1 MATKHM
7 QQVASAGGSPRHPA
21 LRPSQQSK
29 HVSGQLIIRFKTSA
43 VKQVAASPLAPTA
56 TARMAAQAMPDEVAG
71 PLELLRNEAGLS
83 AVKPLFVTDKPA
95 QGPQPGVMALAAIHG
110 ALAKSST
117 RAPRK
122 SLTGFQ
128 LVDVKDKNVT
138 PAMLKRLRASKAVD
152 LVEPVPNRWLS
163 AADPMVNRQW
173 GLRAIR
179 WFDGKHPDATKLHV
193 AVLDS
198 GIDEGH
204 PDLKKSIEE
213 YHHDGNTARDFLG
226 HGTHVSGTIAALIN
240 NSVGIAG
247 VANCRLHCWKI
258 FDDPKAGSTE
268 QNFNFEFYSR
278 ALASALDSEI
288 KVINLS
294 IGGTENSRAEAAVF
308 GELADAGVVVAAA
321 MGNEFEEGNPKEY
334 PAGYAGPLAVG
345 AIDETDRRASFSC
358 TGAHIGLVAPG
369 VNILSTV
376 PLIKASFAET
386 TDYDSWPG
394 TSMATP
400 HVAGCAVLVYG
411 NTPKSKAAA
420 VAVVKRLTSTARKL
434 PAMKKKKFTREYGA
448 GLLDLAA
455 ALGNKAPAKSKAKA
469 KKKAKAKAGKARKKS
484 GRK

>member
-7 QQVASAGGSPRHPA
+7 QQVASAGGSPRHLE
-21 LRPSQQSK
+21 LRQSRQDK
-29 HVSGQLIIRFKTSA
+29 HVPGQLIIRFKTSA
-43 VKQVAASPLAPTA
+43 VRQVAASPLASTA
-56 TARMAAQAMPDEVAG
+56 SARMAAQAMPDEVAG
-71 PLELLRNEAGLS
+71 PLELLRNQAGLS
-83 AVKPLFVTDKPA
+83 AVRPLFVTDTPTQA
-95 QGPQPGVMALAAIHG
+95 PQPGVMALAAVHG
-110 ALAKSST
+110 ALARSSN
-117 RAPRK
+117 RPPRK

-128 LVDVKDKNVT
+128 LVDVKDKDVT
-138 PAMLKRLRASKAVD
+138 SAMLKRLRASKAVD

-163 AADPMVNRQW
+163 AADPMINRQW

-179 WFDGKHPDATKLHV
+179 WFDGKHPDAAKLHV

-204 PDLKKSIEE
+204 PDLEKTIEE

-226 HGTHVSGTIAALIN
+226 HGTHVSGTIAALVN
-240 NSVGIAG
+240 NSIGIAG

-258 FDDPKAGSTE
+258 FDDPKAGSTD

-288 KVINLS
+288 NVINLS
-294 IGGTENSRAEAAVF
+294 IGGTEHSRAEAAVF
-308 GELADAGVVVAAA
+308 KELADAGVVVAAA
-321 MGNEFEEGNPKEY
+321 MGNEFEEGNPKEF
-334 PAGYAGPLAVG
+334 PAGYPGALAVG

-376 PLIKASFAET
+376 PRIKASFADT

-420 VAVVKRLTSTARKL
+420 DAVVKRLTSTARKL
-434 PAMKKKKFTREYGA
+434 PAHEEEKVHA
-448 GLLDLAA
+448 GIRSRTARSRG
-455 ALGNKAPAKSKAKA
+455 ALGIKKTSGKSKAKKEDEA
-469 KKKAKAKAGKARKKS
+469 KK
-484 GRK
+484 

>member
-1 MATKHM
+1 MAAKHM
-7 QQVASAGGSPRHPA
+7 QQVASAGGSPRHSK
-21 LRPSQQSK
+21 LRQSRQSN
-29 HVSGQLIIRFKTSA
+29 HVPGQLIIRFKTSA
-43 VKQVAASPLAPTA
+43 VRQVAASPLAATA

-71 PLELLRNEAGLS
+71 PLELLRNQAGLS
-83 AVKPLFVTDKPA
+83 AVKPLFVTDTPT
-95 QGPQPGVMALAAIHG
+95 QGSQPGVMALAAIHG
-110 ALAKSST
+110 ALARSST

-122 SLTGFQ
+122 SLSGFQ

-138 PAMLKRLRASKAVD
+138 SAMLKRLRASKAVD

-179 WFDGKHPDATKLHV
+179 WFDGKHPDAAKFHV

-213 YHHDGNTARDFLG
+213 YHHDGNAARDFLG
-226 HGTHVSGTIAALIN
+226 HGTHVAGTIAAFIN
-240 NSVGIAG
+240 NSIGIAG

-258 FDDPKAGSTE
+258 FDDPKAGSTD

-294 IGGTENSRAEAAVF
+294 IGGTEHSRAEAAVF

-321 MGNEFEEGNPKEY
+321 MGNEFEEGNPKEF

-376 PLIKASFAET
+376 PRIKASFADT

-411 NTPKSKAAA
+411 NTAKSKAAA
-420 VAVVKRLTSTARKL
+420 DAVVKRLTSTARKL
-434 PAMKKKKFTREYGA
+434 PAMKNKKFTQEYGA

-455 ALGNKAPAKSKAKA
+455 ALGTKKTSGKSKKGKAKTKG
-469 KKKAKAKAGKARKKS
+469 KKKAKKANKK
-484 GRK
+484 